1 MKRETPRTNKTVPEL
16 TSDPARGGAFKL
28 LGKPQESAPCQR
40 AKERASRDRGFG
52 YSNPREAGWSTS

>member
-16 TSDPARGGAFKL
+16 TSDPARG
-28 LGKPQESAPCQR
+28 QR